1 MANTLSDFKSA
12 LKGGGARANLFQVE
26 LTIPTAVTK
35 ATGYSDTT
43 FSILCKAAALPGSNI
58 ASVDIPFRGRIFKVA
73 GERTYDPWTITVI
86 NDEDFSIRRTM
97 ERWTQVIGQYADG
110 SGLTNPA
117 DYMQKATVKQLR
129 RTASTQSQTSGGGL
143 SSASSANGVIAT
155 YEFIDIFPTNV
166 APIDLSYDTADTIE
180 EFTVEFQV
188 QYWRPLDVTDNRST
202 TPNV

>member
-1 MANTLSDFKSA
+1 MAHSIQDFKAA

-26 LTIPTAVTK
+26 LTIPTAVQK
-35 ATGYSDTT
+35 ATGYSDTN

-58 ASVDIPFRGRIFKVA
+58 ASVDVPFRGRIFKVA

-97 ERWTQVIGQYADG
+97 ERWSQVIGQYADA

-117 DYMQKATVKQLR
+117 QYMQNAKVKQLR
-129 RTASTQSQTSGGGL
+129 RSATTPGQTTGGGL
-143 SSASSANGVIAT
+143 TDTASANGVIAT
-155 YEFIDIFPTNV
+155 YEFVDIFPTNV
-166 APIDLSYDTADTIE
+166 APIDLSYDTADIIE

-188 QYWRPLDVTDNRST
+188 QYWRPLDVTDNRNT
-202 TPNV
+202 QPT